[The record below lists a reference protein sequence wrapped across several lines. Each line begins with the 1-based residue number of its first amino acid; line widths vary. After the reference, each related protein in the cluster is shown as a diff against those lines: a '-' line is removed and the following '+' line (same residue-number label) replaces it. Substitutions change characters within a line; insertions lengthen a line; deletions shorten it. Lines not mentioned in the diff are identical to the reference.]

1 MFHTVILEAMTKQ
14 DVYFWQ
20 IQWAGRWMITHTR
33 FTEEAIKRE
42 HPEAVCVQDSR
53 EERLVPD
60 TPMEKVFSHFRA
72 VNQAPYRGT

>member
-1 MFHTVILEAMTKQ
+1 MTKQ

-72 VNQAPYRGT
+72 VNQAPYRGTGFQQRSVS